1 MPRGFAD
8 VVKFQTSDLKWF
20 RSAKSRY
27 YASSLLPA
35 LLLYGK
41 VLNTIR
47 TLANIFHWRQTVI
60 ICCSYQYLNGG
71 SNHQQG
77 T

>member
-41 VLNTIR
+41 VLNTVR
-47 TLANIFHWRQTVI
+47 TLANIFHGRQAVN

-71 SNHQQG
+71 SSHQ
-77 T
+77 

>member
-8 VVKFQTSDLKWF
+8 VVKFQTSDLKGF

>member
-8 VVKFQTSDLKWF
+8 VVKFQTSDLKGF

-41 VLNTIR
+41 VLNTVR
-47 TLANIFHWRQTVI
+47 TLANIFHGRQAVN

-71 SNHQQG
+71 SNHQ
-77 T
+77 

>member
-8 VVKFQTSDLKWF
+8 VAKFQTSDLKWF
-20 RSAKSRY
+20 RSAISGY

-41 VLNTIR
+41 VLNTVR
-47 TLANIFHWRQTVI
+47 TLANIFHGRQAVN

-71 SNHQQG
+71 SNHQ
-77 T
+77 

>member
-1 MPRGFAD
+1 MPGGFAD
-8 VVKFQTSDLKWF
+8 VAKFQTSDLKWF

-27 YASSLLPA
+27 YASSLLQA

-47 TLANIFHWRQTVI
+47 TLANKFRGLQTVN

-71 SNHQQG
+71 SNHQ
-77 T
+77 